1 MFQTPMQLL
10 DTVIKHLPVQAL
22 DSEAIWN
29 LHSFLSVSMEK
40 AAGFHVL
47 LAIMT

>member
-1 MFQTPMQLL
+1 MFQIPLQLL
-10 DTVIKHLPVQAL
+10 NTFIKHLPIQAL
-22 DSEAIWN
+22 NSGAIWN

>member
-1 MFQTPMQLL
+1 MVQTPMQLL
-10 DTVIKHLPVQAL
+10 NTFIKHLTIQAL
-22 DSEAIWN
+22 NSEAIWN
-29 LHSFLSVSMEK
+29 LHSFLTVSMEK

>member
-1 MFQTPMQLL
+1 MFQTLIQLL
-10 DTVIKHLPVQAL
+10 NTYIKHLPIQAL
-22 DSEAIWN
+22 NSEAIWN
-29 LHSFLSVSMEK
+29 LNSFMSVSMEK